1 MYGNYYHRRTQ
12 DRPLPFKKIRVL
24 PANNLTARS
33 EQNELND
40 NFHEKNE
47 KTEEKKKN
55 KGKRRRS
62 IVHRT
67 FKEVATLIVNA
78 IRFEK
83 GANFRKDGWTREVHG
98 GVKMWVNQIT
108 GEVSAERPFEAP
120 LVKVKMPSKPPTT
133 TTSSRKKVSVRK
145 RLSFL
150 LFGSQ
155 DENHSPNTTVR
166 KNNNINNNDDEND
179 VLTEKGSSEIEEIF
193 KMIDEE
199 KKSHLLP

>member
-33 EQNELND
+33 EQNELNE
-40 NFHEKNE
+40 NLHEMYE
-47 KTEEKKKN
+47 KTEGKKKN

-133 TTSSRKKVSVRK
+133 TTFTRKSFSVRR

-150 LFGSQ
+150 LFGSY
-155 DENHSPNTTVR
+155 DDNHPPISVSNHPN
-166 KNNNINNNDDEND
+166 NSNDDEND

-199 KKSHLLP
+199 KKSHLLS